1 LIRSQEIQTD
11 AFYQTIFWNN
21 NPLFTD
27 PQNFDFSFSPSSIL
41 NGNGLWTSVVTDIFG
56 AGRNNPPDIGA
67 IELN

>member
-1 LIRSQEIQTD
+1 
-11 AFYQTIFWNN
+11 
-21 NPLFTD
+21 LFTD

-41 NGNGLWTSVVTDIFG
+41 NANGLWTSVVTDIFG